1 MIGLRIGTVRM
12 SRYDPKWPAAFLT
25 EKASLEA
32 ALEPLRRS
40 DLLGQDDVPVLIE
53 HVGST
58 AVVSLVAK
66 PIIDIVIGFR
76 TTNEVTRGLALL
88 AKSGRSYVKGANQ
101 PGMLFMASGP
111 EGSRSFHYHLV
122 VVGTPA
128 WRRLIV
134 FRDYLRRHPGVAR
147 EYGELKSKLAE
158 EYPKS
163 RADYQVHKASALRAI
178 MQRGFAEDQRRR
190 QAAASRLAAQLAD
203 EDLALQAW
211 WALGKGR
218 APWDPRA
225 GDRAGAVNTVDDGEV
240 PPSVWEPIEDGG
252 IDVEAIDPSADP

>member
-12 SRYDPKWPAAFLT
+12 SRYDPKWPAAFVT

-32 ALEPLRRS
+32 ALEPLRPS
-40 DLLGQDDVPVLIE
+40 DQLGQGDVRVLIE

-58 AVVSLVAK
+58 SVVSLVAK

-76 TTNEVTRGLALL
+76 TTNDVSRGLALL

-147 EYGELKSKLAE
+147 EYGELKSRLAQ

-163 RADYQVHKASALRAI
+163 RADYQIHKAPALRAI

-190 QAAASRLAAQLAD
+190 QAAATRLAAQLAD
-203 EDLALQAW
+203 EEVALRAW

-218 APWDPRA
+218 APWEPRT
-225 GDRAGAVNTVDDGEV
+225 GDTADAVSVVHGGDA
-240 PPSVWEPIEDGG
+240 PSSVWEPIDDGG
-252 IDVEAIDPSADP
+252 IDLE